1 MNLCA
6 KSELC
11 IFDRP
16 AAQVVVENGVFE
28 EIFPVNSITDSK
40 SDLEFLITGS
50 QTEYLDLNDTLLS
63 LEMKVV
69 DQHGKDLVVDADVY
83 GSQYMFHT
91 LFNDVILSLNGV
103 KVEGGNGKY
112 TPKAM
117 IETLINYN
125 TDSKATTMSPM
136 GYLTKDERKALV
148 AKSKKFTLCSSLQ
161 LDFFDQP
168 KYLISGVNVHIR
180 MIRNRGRSC
189 LMSEKDEPK
198 LKFLNAKLLV
208 RRARLEQSV
217 LIGHQI
223 GLNKSNACYPFRIK
237 EVVTYSIPIG
247 STSFYK
253 ENLFGDRQIPLFVLV
268 TFQSNERHNGSYKK
282 ELSDFDHLNVNS
294 LTLSKGTDY
303 RERYTQDFENDSFTT
318 SYMQSIVRNMGH
330 LDKNLNCGIILE
342 EYKKKFPFF
351 TFVLAPDFDINQNQL
366 PQHGNLRLD
375 VKLSKA
381 LTEAAYCIVYGVFEK
396 ELQITSNRSVLV

>member
-28 EIFPVNSITDSK
+28 EIYPVNSISNSK

-50 QTEYLDLNDTLLS
+50 QTEYLDLNDTLLAI
-63 LEMKVV
+63 EMKVV
-69 DQHGKDLVVDADVY
+69 DQHGKDLAADADVY
-83 GSQYMFHT
+83 ASQYMFHT
-91 LFNDVILSLNGV
+91 LFHDVVLSLNGI

-112 TPKAM
+112 TSKAL
-117 IETLINYN
+117 IETIINYN
-125 TDSKATTMSPM
+125 TDSKATTMAPM
-136 GYLTKDERKALV
+136 GYLNKDERKALV

-180 MIRNRGRSC
+180 LLRNRGSSC
-189 LMSEKDEPK
+189 LMSLKDEPK
-198 LKFLNAKLLV
+198 VTLLNAKLLV
-208 RRARLEQSV
+208 RRVRLEQSV

-223 GLNKSNACYPFRIK
+223 GLNKSNACYPFRLK
-237 EVVTYSIPIG
+237 EVVNYNIPIG

-268 TFQSNERHNGSYKK
+268 AFQTNDRHNGSYKK
-282 ELSDFDHLNVNS
+282 ELSEFDHLNVNS

-303 RERYTQDFENDSFTT
+303 REKYAQDFENDSFTT

-330 LDKNLNCGIILE
+330 LDKNLNCGIELSE
-342 EYKKKFPFF
+342 FKSQTPFF

-375 VKLSKA
+375 VKFTKA